1 MKACLGE
8 DANCLS
14 KIGKTILTVV
24 KVTSNMSKSSHR
36 YSQLG
41 SSKIRIYVVVSE
53 LVDTIFLLRFYYYKS
68 KRKISTISIVC
79 EKSNQ

>member
-24 KVTSNMSKSSHR
+24 KVTSNMSKSHR

-41 SSKIRIYVVVSE
+41 RSKIRIYVVVSE
-53 LVDTIFLLRFYYYKS
+53 LVDTIFLLRFYY
-68 KRKISTISIVC
+68 
-79 EKSNQ
+79 